1 MQHSSNW
8 NVFAIMIICAM
19 RYRPLNCTYTAD
31 SNLLF
36 PYWSGKQTAS
46 QNLSSV
52 VQVMFST
59 RHSMCLH
66 KEGNYCRHFTR
77 VSGVTTAF
85 WGLLTMYS
93 ICFLHFFCEAVKHK
107 HTICLLLPKTAC
119 QDRVG
124 CIYMGEIN
132 SDLIQFPLIPFPMTF
147 HYRPTQKNTYCPW
160 LMQRGV
166 TQAPKKG
173 GATYSAK
180 ILSSFMVFHNQ
191 TQKYPPGQSC
201 QLIYLEAKRALKSI
215 KLRWMHAEAT
225 AATWNHQLKI
235 G

>member
-1 MQHSSNW
+1 MMQHSPNW
-8 NVFAIMIICAM
+8 NVFAVIIICAM

-46 QNLSSV
+46 QNLSST
-52 VQVMFST
+52 VQSSFQ
-59 RHSMCLH
+59 HDIQCA
-66 KEGNYCRHFTR
+66 FTKR
-77 VSGVTTAF
+77 GTIADISPEFQVSQ
-85 WGLLTMYS
+85 LLSEVCWLCTVS
-93 ICFLHFFCEAVKHK
+93 VFFIFFVRSWNIN
-107 HTICLLLPKTAC
+107 TICLLLPKTAC